1 LILNDPLIT
10 IIRVRFAAPSAHLMS
25 RSSYLSFGT
34 GVFNPSLH
42 YYLVKTARRALIFDC
57 GAAMKR
63 MTKRNNGI
71 TGRERE
77 VLQRLKSGGT
87 SREIASMLDIS
98 ERTVKFH
105 ISNIMK
111 KLKAENRTRTVVIA
125 MEKGLIN

>member
-1 LILNDPLIT
+1 
-10 IIRVRFAAPSAHLMS
+10 
-25 RSSYLSFGT
+25 
-34 GVFNPSLH
+34 
-42 YYLVKTARRALIFDC
+42 
-57 GAAMKR
+57 MKR